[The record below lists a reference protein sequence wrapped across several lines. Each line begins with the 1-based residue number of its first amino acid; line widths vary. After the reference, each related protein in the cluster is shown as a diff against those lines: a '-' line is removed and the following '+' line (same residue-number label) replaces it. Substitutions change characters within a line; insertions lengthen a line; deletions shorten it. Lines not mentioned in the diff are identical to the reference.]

1 MSPKGFETATKA
13 ANQRASESTRTE
25 RADEAAR
32 ERACRGVRGA
42 KPLGIEM
49 ILAILAS
56 VALGAAS
63 TFGDMLWAGLSLR
76 HRMGYGLLHGAA
88 ICLLIGVFVGWRA
101 GRPLSGLAAGPVVGL
116 IAAGAFYVLAPW
128 MRYYA
133 MFPAW
138 MLFWIC
144 FAALQKLLSRQSHWG
159 FAVLRGLIAAICSGA
174 AFYAISGIWTNP
186 PREGPRY
193 LYNFLAWTVAFAP
206 GFAALFAGAKYGR
219 SADSR

>member
-1 MSPKGFETATKA
+1 
-13 ANQRASESTRTE
+13 
-25 RADEAAR
+25 
-32 ERACRGVRGA
+32 
-42 KPLGIEM
+42 M

-76 HRMGYGLLHGAA
+76 HRIVYGLVHGAA
-88 ICLLIGVFVGWRA
+88 ICLLIGVFVGARA
-101 GRPLSGLAAGPVVGL
+101 SRALAGLAAGPAIGVL
-116 IAAGAFYVLAPW
+116 AAGAFYVLAPSVG
-128 MRYYA
+128 YYA

-144 FAALQKLLSRQSHWG
+144 FAGLQKMLMRDTAWS
-159 FAVLRGLIAAICSGA
+159 AAILRGVIAAVCSGG

-193 LYNFLAWTVAFAP
+193 LYNFAAWTMAFLP
-206 GFAALFAGAKYGR
+206 GFAALFVGATRGQSAR
-219 SADSR
+219 SR